1 MIVKCIDGKKSV
13 INYILIQQYLKKD
26 DLVKDFIKSIFAKN
40 NRMTFNDLDLSNQL
54 QYAIDD
60 LGFEKPTPIQSQA
73 FSVVRSG
80 KDVVGIAQTGTGKT
94 FAYMLPILRDLKFSK
109 QQHPRVLVLVPTREL
124 VIQVVD
130 EIEKLA
136 KYINVRVLGVYGGTN
151 INTQKQ
157 AILQGQDI
165 IVATPGRLYDL
176 GLSNALKLKS
186 IQKLVIDEVDVM
198 LDLGFRFQL
207 MNIFDIIP
215 QRRQNVL
222 FSATMTEDVDKLI
235 YDYFKNPQK
244 ISIAVSGTPLDNIE
258 QISYNVPNFFTKVN
272 LLNHLLNDKQTFHKV
287 LIFVAFKR
295 SADLLFKHLEEVFG
309 SETCVIHSNKTQNY
323 RIRSIKQFDEG
334 NNRILVATDVMAR
347 GLDFDEVSHVINF
360 DTPIF
365 PENYMH
371 RIGRTGRAEK
381 AGKTILFSTEKEQEA
396 KKEIENLMDYQIP
409 VFELPSAIEIS
420 KLLTEDERPREDREQ
435 SKNRTKQEYVPGPAF
450 HEKSEKN
457 SKVNLGGSYRREIA
471 KKYKKPKTRG
481 DKNYNR
487 RNKKK

>member
-1 MIVKCIDGKKSV
+1 
-13 INYILIQQYLKKD
+13 
-26 DLVKDFIKSIFAKN
+26 
-40 NRMTFNDLDLSNQL
+40 MTTFDDLDLSNQL
-54 QYAIDD
+54 RNSIEEM
-60 LGFEKPTPIQSQA
+60 GFTHPTPIQEQS

-94 FAYMLPILRDLKFSK
+94 YAYMLPILRELKFSK
-109 QQHPRVLVLVPTREL
+109 QDTPRVLVLVPTREL
-124 VIQVVD
+124 VLQVVD

-136 KYINVRVLGVYGGTN
+136 TYINVRVLGVYGGTN

-157 AILQGQDI
+157 AIAQGQDI

-176 GLSNALKLKS
+176 ALSNVLKLKS

-207 MNIFDIIP
+207 LNIFDLLP
-215 QRRQNVL
+215 RRRQNIM
-222 FSATMTEDVDKLI
+222 FSATMTEDVNDLI
-235 YDYFKNPQK
+235 NDFFKNPKK
-244 ISIAVSGTPLDNIE
+244 ISIALSGTPLDNI
-258 QISYNVPNFFTKVN
+258 QQTSYNVANFYTKVN
-272 LLNHLLNDKQTFHKV
+272 LLEHLLKDKEMFHKV

-295 SADLLFKHLEEVFG
+295 SADLLFTALEEIFG

-323 RIRSIKQFDEG
+323 RIRSIRQFDEG
-334 NNRILVATDVMAR
+334 SNRILVATDVMAR
-347 GLDFDEVSHVINF
+347 GLDLDGISHVINF
-360 DTPIF
+360 DTPLF

-381 AGKTILFSTEKEQEA
+381 EGQTILFSTKKEQEA
-396 KKEIENLMDYQIP
+396 KENIEILMDYKIP
-409 VFELPSAIEIS
+409 LLALPSEIEIS
-420 KLLTEDERPREDREQ
+420 TQLTEEERPKEDQ
-435 SKNRTKQEYVPGPAF
+435 GISKNRTSKEYVPGPAF

-457 SKVNLGGSYRREIA
+457 QKTNQGGSYRREIA

-481 DKNYNR
+481 DKNYNM